1 MVEVRLDQAY
11 QMSKLVRSLD
21 PEEYLGWAL
30 QLIVPRLIRPKG
42 RAECVHIAYLNVV
55 TKSHSVRREVF
66 QAGNGRVGRRSVG
79 VLVQGRDNRCGVRP
93 QE

>member
-1 MVEVRLDQAY
+1 MDQAY

-21 PEEYLGWAL
+21 PEEYPGWAL
-30 QLIVPRLIRPKG
+30 QLIVPRLICPKV

-55 TKSHSVRREVF
+55 TKFHRVQQEVL
-66 QAGNGRVGRRSVG
+66 QAGNGRVGRRSIG
-79 VLVQGRDNRCGVRP
+79 ILVQGRDNRCGVRP